1 VLRLAALTAT
11 IRGVDHRWSTIG
23 RYAVL
28 DDQIAACRLLPL
40 DPRAF
45 DAIWSG

>member
-1 VLRLAALTAT
+1 MLRLAALTAA
-11 IRGVDHRWSTIG
+11 IRGVDHRWPTAGLYDVI
-23 RYAVL
+23 
-28 DDQIAACRLLPL
+28 DDQIAACRLLLL